1 MGNIWLLNSNQSIK
15 DYEGDDG
22 KFHFDS
28 FYKELAVG
36 IGLGLRY
43 DFSFMVLRL
52 DGAIQIMDP
61 AQPIGKRYILNQ
73 LLSQNGFFKNKSNI
87 NIGIGLPF

>member
-1 MGNIWLLNSNQSIK
+1 M
-15 DYEGDDG
+15 
-22 KFHFDS
+22 
-28 FYKELAVG
+28 G

-52 DGAIQIMDP
+52 DGAVQVVDP
-61 AQPIGKRYILNQ
+61 AQPEGKRYVFNQ
-73 LLSQNGFFKNKSNI
+73 LISQNGVFRNKSNI